1 MVIFGGSSGGVLN
14 STVYVL
20 DTEKM
25 EWSQPPV
32 AGKPP
37 EAREMHTLTAV
48 RPDRLLIFGGRNKH
62 GCIMDDAVLL
72 DTVEMRW
79 EERRSTSRPT
89 CAHTAVYTGSGEVLI
104 FGGVS
109 GGAVTSDLLTI
120 NTDTLEVQIVE
131 DGSAGQDG
139 SLEKPAPR
147 FGHAAARIPFFVQC
161 PSPRVSDAAGDGT
174 PLTTEG
180 KMEKRWMMVVF
191 GGVNSSEDLG
201 DVAIWDPKGMAVA

>member
-62 GCIMDDAVLL
+62 GCILDDATLL
-72 DTVEMRW
+72 DTAKEYLKTYMRSHGRLHW
-79 EERRSTSRPT
+79 EWR
-89 CAHTAVYTGSGEVLI
+89 
-104 FGGVS
+104 
-109 GGAVTSDLLTI
+109 
-120 NTDTLEVQIVE
+120 DTLEVQVVE
-131 DGSAGQDG
+131 DGSAGLDG
-139 SLEKPAPR
+139 NLETPAPR

-161 PSPRVSDAAGDGT
+161 PSPRVSDASGDGT
-174 PLTTEG
+174 QFMTEE
-180 KMEKRWMMVVF
+180 KLEKRWMMVVF

-201 DVAIWDPKGMAVA
+201 DVAIWDPKGMAVT